1 MCHLSLFELLFAN
14 IQIKFQISKLFATFS
29 LKTLLIVPH
38 SNLMPWLGE
47 GSPGDVEP
55 PLARE
60 QLVGIFPVL
69 QEIHECG
76 ELSRIFRADIGSL
89 ADKVLG
95 VLDAPNLSV
104 HGLTTEARVDD
115 DRSHHK
121 ASRFQ
126 QHVAA
131 IGHVHHVL
139 RRGDILWV
147 LAQFA
152 KFAQFKVRRESNVID
167 CCVHGNAY

>member
-1 MCHLSLFELLFAN
+1 MS
-14 IQIKFQISKLFATFS
+14 
-29 LKTLLIVPH
+29 
-38 SNLMPWLGE
+38 WLGK
-47 GSPGDVEP
+47 GSPRDVEP
-55 PLARE
+55 TLARE

-69 QEIHECG
+69 QEVHECG
-76 ELSRIFRADIGSL
+76 ELRRIFRADIGSL
-89 ADKVLG
+89 TDKVLG
-95 VLDAPNLSV
+95 VLDAPNLAV

-115 DRSHHK
+115 DRSHHE

-131 IGHVHHVL
+131 IGHVHHML

-152 KFAQFKVRRESNVID
+152 ELAKREMRRESNVID

>member
-1 MCHLSLFELLFAN
+1 MS
-14 IQIKFQISKLFATFS
+14 
-29 LKTLLIVPH
+29 
-38 SNLMPWLGE
+38 WLGE

-69 QEIHECG
+69 QEVHECG
-76 ELSRIFRADIGSL
+76 ELRRIFRADIGSL
-89 ADKVLG
+89 TDEVLG

-115 DRSHHK
+115 DRSHHE

-131 IGHVHHVL
+131 IGHVHHML
-139 RRGDILWV
+139 RRGDILRV

-152 KFAQFKVRRESNVID
+152 ELAKRELRRESNVID

>member
-1 MCHLSLFELLFAN
+1 MS
-14 IQIKFQISKLFATFS
+14 
-29 LKTLLIVPH
+29 
-38 SNLMPWLGE
+38 WLGE

-60 QLVGIFPVL
+60 QLVGVLPVL
-69 QEIHECG
+69 QEVHECG
-76 ELSRIFRADIGSL
+76 ELRRIFRADIDSL
-89 ADKVLG
+89 ADEVLR
-95 VLDAPNLSV
+95 VLDAPNLAIHS
-104 HGLTTEARVDD
+104 LTTEARVDD
-115 DRSHHK
+115 DRTHHK
-121 ASRFQ
+121 SCRFQ

-131 IGHVHHVL
+131 ISHVHHVL

-152 KFAQFKVRRESNVID
+152 KFAKLKMRRESNVID